1 MLNFTVGPVMSSD
14 EVRVIGAEQIPYF
27 RTNEFSTVMIENEKY
42 MLEYSK
48 APKGSK
54 SVFMTCSSTGSMEA
68 VVMNCFTKEDK
79 VLVINGGSFGQR
91 FVELCEI
98 HEIPHVVLK
107 LEHGKKLT
115 KERLYEYD
123 HQCFS
128 GLLVNVNETSTAVL
142 YDTMMI
148 GEFCK
153 KNGMF
158 FVCDCVSSFLADSFN
173 MTECGADVM
182 ITGSQKVLACPPGVS
197 IIVLAPRGLERVLS
211 SKART
216 MYFDLKD
223 ALKNQER
230 GQTPFT
236 PAVGILL
243 QINERLKEI
252 DRQGGADA
260 EVARVAS
267 QAADFRERI
276 KDLPFE
282 LVSESPA
289 NGVTSVHPT
298 TAKAYDIFLTLKDEY
313 GIWICPNG
321 GDMKDT
327 IFRVGHIGALT
338 HENNTTLINAFKDM
352 QKRGLI

>member
-14 EVRVIGAEQIPYF
+14 EVRAIGAEQVPYF
-27 RTNEFSTVMIENEKY
+27 RTAEFSAVMLENEKY
-42 MLEYSK
+42 MLEYTK
-48 APKGSK
+48 APEGSRA
-54 SVFMTCSSTGSMEA
+54 VFMTCSSTGSMEA
-68 VVMNCFTKEDK
+68 VVMNCFSKDDK
-79 VLVINGGSFGQR
+79 VLVINGGSFGHR

-98 HEIPHVVLK
+98 HEIPHIALE

-123 HQCFS
+123 NQDFT
-128 GLLVNVNETSTAVL
+128 GLLVNVDETSTAVL

-153 KNGMF
+153 KNNMF
-158 FVCDCVSSFLADSFN
+158 YVCDCVSSFLADSYN
-173 MTECGADVM
+173 MSECGADVM
-182 ITGSQKVLACPPGVS
+182 ITGSQKVLACPPGIS
-197 IIVLAPRGLERVLS
+197 IIVLAPKGLERVAN
-211 SKART
+211 SKVRT

-252 DRQGGADA
+252 DRNGGADA
-260 EVARVAS
+260 EVARVAA
-267 QAADFRERI
+267 QAADFRNKI
-276 KDLPFE
+276 KELPFE

-289 NGVTSVHPT
+289 NGVSSVHPT

-321 GDMKDT
+321 GEMKDT

-338 HENNTTLINAFKDM
+338 HEDNTTLINALIDM
-352 QKRGLI
+352 QKRGLL

>member
-1 MLNFTVGPVMSSD
+1 MLNFTVGPVMSS
-14 EVRVIGAEQIPYF
+14 EQVLSIGAEQVPYF
-27 RTNEFSTVMIENEKY
+27 RTPEFSTIMLENEKY

-48 APKGSK
+48 APEGSK
-54 SVFMTCSSTGSMEA
+54 AVFMTCSSTGSMEA
-68 VVMNCFTKEDK
+68 VIMNCFTKKDK
-79 VLVINGGSFGQR
+79 LLVINGGSFGHR

-98 HEIPHVVLK
+98 HGIQYVA
-107 LEHGKKLT
+107 LELEKGRKLT
-115 KERLYEYD
+115 KEKLYEYD
-123 HQCFS
+123 NQGFT
-128 GLLVNVNETSTAVL
+128 GLLVNVDETSTGVL

-153 KNGMF
+153 NNKMF
-158 FVCDCVSSFLADSFN
+158 FVCDCVSSFLADPFD
-173 MTECGADVM
+173 MAECGADVM

-197 IIVLAPRGLERVLS
+197 IIVLAPKGLDRV
-211 SKART
+211 KASMTKT

-243 QINERLKEI
+243 QINERLREI
-252 DRQGGADA
+252 DRLGGADV
-260 EVARVAS
+260 EIERVAA
-267 QAADFRERI
+267 QARDFREKI
-276 KDLPFE
+276 KGLPFE

-289 NGVTSVHPT
+289 NGVTSVHPEN
-298 TAKAYDIFLTLKDEY
+298 ADAYNIFLKLKDEY

-321 GDMKDT
+321 GDMKNT

-338 HENNTTLINAFKDM
+338 HNDNTTLVNAFKDL
-352 QKRGLI
+352 QKRGII